1 MAPRPIRFPDLD
13 ISLKQR
19 LAGAVVIIA
28 LGVIFIPLLLDGAGM
43 EEYRRLKMNM
53 PERPEYEFPVV
64 VPEKPMPPAPERT
77 AKAPEGEHI
86 QAPARTRTRAGSS
99 TPRSGGRARATATPP
114 APKPKA
120 TPKPARHIKPAF
132 VVQLASFEKRDNAR
146 ALVDRLRKA
155 GFESF
160 IETHRLDGR
169 RMYRVKVGPML
180 RREDANKVLARLE
193 RKFRLKGTIQNW
205 HPADTQ

>member
-64 VPEKPMPPAPERT
+64 VPEKPMPPAPERA
-77 AKAPEGEHI
+77 AKAPEGGQI
-86 QAPARTRTRAGSS
+86 QAPAKSRAGSS
-99 TPRSGGRARATATPP
+99 THRAGGRTRATATPP

-120 TPKPARHIKPAF
+120 TPKPARRIKPAF

-146 ALVDRLRKA
+146 VLVDRLRKA
-155 GFESF
+155 GFEGF

-205 HPADTQ
+205 RPADTQ

>member
-77 AKAPEGEHI
+77 AKAPDGE
-86 QAPARTRTRAGSS
+86 PAQTRTSSGASAHGQRSRTRTA
-99 TPRSGGRARATATPP
+99 ATAP
-114 APKPKA
+114 ASKPKPIPTA
-120 TPKPARHIKPAF
+120 KPARRIKPAF

-146 ALVDRLRKA
+146 TLVEKLRKA

-160 IETHRLDGR
+160 IETHRLAGR
-169 RMYRVKVGPML
+169 RLYRVKVGPML
-180 RREDANKVLARLE
+180 RREDAKRTLARLE
-193 RKFRLKGTIQNW
+193 RKFHLKGSIQNW
-205 HPADTQ
+205 HPADAQ